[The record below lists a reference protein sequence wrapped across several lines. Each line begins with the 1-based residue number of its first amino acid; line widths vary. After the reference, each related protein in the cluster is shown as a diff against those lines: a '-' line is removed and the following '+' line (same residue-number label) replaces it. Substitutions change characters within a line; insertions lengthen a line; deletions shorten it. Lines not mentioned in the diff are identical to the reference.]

1 MDERI
6 TLRVPCLVL
15 DHDDTTVN
23 STATVHYPCFV
34 EYMQKY
40 FPNVH
45 LTLEEYFN
53 ANFDPG
59 VVKLFTEI
67 CGMTVDQIEGYL
79 LGNTCGGRPTSCAD
93 QLAKEVREG
102 FEKSKE

>member
-1 MDERI
+1 M
-6 TLRVPCLVL
+6 LKYPCLVL

-34 EYMQKY
+34 EYMEKY

-53 ANFDPG
+53 YNFDPG
-59 VVKLFTEI
+59 VI
-67 CGMTVDQIEGYL
+67 D
-79 LGNTCGGRPTSCAD
+79 R
-93 QLAKEVREG
+93 
-102 FEKSKE
+102 